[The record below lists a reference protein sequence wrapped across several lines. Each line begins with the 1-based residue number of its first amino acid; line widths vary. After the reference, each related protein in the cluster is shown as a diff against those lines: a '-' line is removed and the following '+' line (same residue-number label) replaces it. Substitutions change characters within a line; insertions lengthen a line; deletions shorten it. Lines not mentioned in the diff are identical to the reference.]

1 MTKTATEYGNLLDY
15 KTLLLLFPGIKKENM
30 HEKLITLP
38 LFQGMSKTDIET
50 ALGKIHLREK
60 TVCKNTKIVESGQN
74 CRGVFFLVEGTLEME
89 TISED
94 GKIRV
99 TEVTPEPYILEI
111 ERLFGLQQRYLST
124 YTTRS
129 QCKFLYAR
137 KDDILYLLNENIVF
151 RLNVLN
157 ILSTL
162 SQRRNLKLWTTTS
175 SETESHIIRFIH
187 QHCRLQIGRKTI
199 YIKMNSLA
207 EAIHASRIEVSV
219 ALNKM
224 NNERR
229 IVLQRGIITIP
240 EISQLNY

>member
-1 MTKTATEYGNLLDY
+1 
-15 KTLLLLFPGIKKENM
+15 M

-60 TVCKNTKIVESGQN
+60 TVCKNTKIVESGLN
-74 CRGVFFLVEGTLEME
+74 CRGLFFLVEGTLEME
-89 TISED
+89 TISD
-94 GKIRV
+94 DWKTRV
-99 TEVTPEPYILEI
+99 TEVTPEPYILEP
-111 ERLFGLQQRYLST
+111 ERLFGLQQKYFST

-162 SQRRNLKLWTTTS
+162 SQRRNLKFWTTTS

-187 QHCRLQIGRKTI
+187 QHCRLQTGRKTFH
-199 YIKMNSLA
+199 IKMNNLA
-207 EAIHASRIEVSV
+207 EAIHASRIEVSA

-224 NNERR
+224 NNERK
-229 IVLQRGIITIP
+229 IILQRGIITIP
-240 EISQLNY
+240 EISQLYY

>member
-1 MTKTATEYGNLLDY
+1 
-15 KTLLLLFPGIKKENM
+15 
-30 HEKLITLP
+30 
-38 LFQGMSKTDIET
+38 MSKTDIET

-60 TVCKNTKIVESGQN
+60 TVCKNTKIVESGLN
-74 CRGVFFLVEGTLEME
+74 CRGLFFLVEGTLEME

-94 GKIRV
+94 GKTRV
-99 TEVTPEPYILEI
+99 TEVTPEPYILEP
-111 ERLFGLQQRYLST
+111 ERLFGLQQKYFST

-162 SQRRNLKLWTTTS
+162 SQRRNLKFWTITS

-187 QHCRLQIGRKTI
+187 QHCRLQTGRKTFH
-199 YIKMNSLA
+199 IKINNLA
-207 EAIHASRIEVSV
+207 EAIHASRIEVSA

-224 NNERR
+224 NNERK
-229 IVLQRGIITIP
+229 IILQRGIITIP
-240 EISQLNY
+240 EISQLYY

>member
-1 MTKTATEYGNLLDY
+1 
-15 KTLLLLFPGIKKENM
+15 M

-60 TVCKNTKIVESGQN
+60 TVCKNTKIVESGLN
-74 CRGVFFLVEGTLEME
+74 CRGLFFLVEGTLEME

-94 GKIRV
+94 GKTRV
-99 TEVTPEPYILEI
+99 TEVTPEPYILEP
-111 ERLFGLQQRYLST
+111 ERLFGLQQKYFST

-162 SQRRNLKLWTTTS
+162 SQRRHLKFWTTTS
-175 SETESHIIRFIH
+175 SETENHIIRFIH
-187 QHCRLQIGRKTI
+187 QHCRLQTGRKTFH
-199 YIKMNSLA
+199 IKMNNLA
-207 EAIHASRIEVSV
+207 EAIHASRIEVSA

-224 NNERR
+224 NNERK
-229 IVLQRGIITIP
+229 IILQRGIITIP
-240 EISQLNY
+240 EISQLYY

>member
-1 MTKTATEYGNLLDY
+1 
-15 KTLLLLFPGIKKENM
+15 
-30 HEKLITLP
+30 
-38 LFQGMSKTDIET
+38 MSKTDIET

-60 TVCKNTKIVESGQN
+60 TVCKNTKIVESGLN
-74 CRGVFFLVEGTLEME
+74 CRGLFFLVEGTLEME

-94 GKIRV
+94 GKTRV
-99 TEVTPEPYILEI
+99 TEVTPEPYILEP
-111 ERLFGLQQRYLST
+111 ERLFGLQQKYFST

-162 SQRRNLKLWTTTS
+162 SQRRHLKFWTTTS

-187 QHCRLQIGRKTI
+187 QHCRLQTGRKTFH
-199 YIKMNSLA
+199 IKMNNLA
-207 EAIHASRIEVSV
+207 EAIHASRIEVSA

-224 NNERR
+224 NNERK
-229 IVLQRGIITIP
+229 IILQRGIITIP
-240 EISQLNY
+240 EISQLYY

>member
-1 MTKTATEYGNLLDY
+1 
-15 KTLLLLFPGIKKENM
+15 M

-60 TVCKNTKIVESGQN
+60 TVCKNTKIVESGLN
-74 CRGVFFLVEGTLEME
+74 CRGLFFLVEGTLEME

-94 GKIRV
+94 GKTRV
-99 TEVTPEPYILEI
+99 TEVTPEPYILEP
-111 ERLFGLQQRYLST
+111 ERLFGLQQKYFST

-162 SQRRNLKLWTTTS
+162 SQRRHLKFWTTTS
-175 SETESHIIRFIH
+175 SETESHIIRFLH
-187 QHCRLQIGRKTI
+187 QHCRLQTGRKTFH
-199 YIKMNSLA
+199 IKMNNLA
-207 EAIHASRIEVSV
+207 EAIHASRIEVSA

-224 NNERR
+224 NNERK
-229 IVLQRGIITIP
+229 IILQRGIITIP
-240 EISQLNY
+240 EISQLYY

>member
-1 MTKTATEYGNLLDY
+1 MQKHKDRGKRTELPRSVLPRRRDSRDGDNLCRRENTCHGSNSRTLYPRNRTSLWTAAE
-15 KTLLLLFPGIKKENM
+15 
-30 HEKLITLP
+30 
-38 LFQGMSKTDIET
+38 
-50 ALGKIHLREK
+50 
-60 TVCKNTKIVESGQN
+60 
-74 CRGVFFLVEGTLEME
+74 
-89 TISED
+89 IS
-94 GKIRV
+94 
-99 TEVTPEPYILEI
+99 
-111 ERLFGLQQRYLST
+111 QH
-124 YTTRS
+124 
-129 QCKFLYAR
+129 
-137 KDDILYLLNENIVF
+137 DILYLLNENIVF

>member
-1 MTKTATEYGNLLDY
+1 
-15 KTLLLLFPGIKKENM
+15 M

-38 LFQGMSKTDIET
+38 LFQGMSKTDIEI
-50 ALGKIHLREK
+50 ALGKINLREK

-74 CRGVFFLVEGTLEME
+74 CRGLFFLIEGTLEME

-94 GKIRV
+94 GKTRV
-99 TEVTPEPYILEI
+99 TEITPEPYILEP
-111 ERLFGLQQRYLST
+111 ERLFGLQQKYFST

-129 QCKFLYAR
+129 QSKFLYAR

-162 SQRRNLKLWTTTS
+162 SQRRNLKLWNTTS
-175 SETESHIIRFIH
+175 SETENHIIRFIH
-187 QHCRLQIGRKTI
+187 QHCRLQTGRKTFH
-199 YIKMNSLA
+199 IKMNSLA
-207 EAIHASRIEVSV
+207 ESIHASRIEVSL

-224 NNERR
+224 NNERK
-229 IVLQRGIITIP
+229 IILQRGIITIP
-240 EISQLNY
+240 EISQLNC